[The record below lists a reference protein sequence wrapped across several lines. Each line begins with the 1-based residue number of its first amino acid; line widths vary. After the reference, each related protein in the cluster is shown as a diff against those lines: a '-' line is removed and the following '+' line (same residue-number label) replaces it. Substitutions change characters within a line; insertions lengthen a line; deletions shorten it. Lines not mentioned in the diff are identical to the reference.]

1 MPRSSTKMLS
11 CRDRAER
18 LEPAIKQSVL
28 NPGLSSGQLQDVG
41 GLGEEWN
48 TWSRFLA
55 PLAPFIALCCIYYG
69 KRVASMHGKDLLRAL
84 ASAI

>member
-1 MPRSSTKMLS
+1 MALYIIRKLIPS
-11 CRDRAER
+11 
-18 LEPAIKQSVL
+18 
-28 NPGLSSGQLQDVG
+28 NPVVVVVVVVVTGLLVVV

-55 PLAPFIALCCIYYG
+55 PLAPFIALCCIYYV
-69 KRVASMHGKDLLRAL
+69 KMVASMHGKDLLRAL